1 MDNSNNNSFLNK
13 RNIQNSHLYI
23 SNKANIPNKTN
34 LNNINLDELIDQ
46 ENATKQFIDKLE
58 REKKILKCDL
68 NELREENYRL
78 KTTINEQKVRIN
90 T

>member
-1 MDNSNNNSFLNK
+1 MNK